1 MAVQSP
7 LRKVF
12 RSVFSNT
19 FNLTVN
25 FLSRIGGGSVVT
37 YLSRLLTSSTTT
49 PFYSG
54 TTNIVDSSATGDYRE
69 IQPGRC
75 LDFNGT
81 TQSIN
86 LIDQNIN
93 IPFVDGTYSVW
104 FYADVASAD
113 KFIDQNTGGRIGF
126 GTGAGVNA
134 LSMYCSIG
142 GSTSTA
148 DAYVPLKW
156 HHCVWVLE
164 NQTRALYVNGELL
177 QTFAAGYPTTFT
189 GGRIGAIY
197 NDTGNHFDGKLF
209 DFRFYTRALTNDEIT
224 AIYRQGLQP
233 DSIVEGQPD
242 ATNLVGRWLLDDN
255 SETTA
260 YDSSGNGN
268 HGTIVGYASEMLYEG
283 DDVPYSAQNLV
294 GWSPLTGF
302 SNDVPEGL
310 SGNSYRFDGI
320 DDWIQVGDPVSLRPL
335 TPTVSLWFKVN
346 GLDHMHTMFCSPSNG
361 TNNGFMLRVQN
372 SDNKIKAFIDA
383 NGWKSVSSNEV
394 VELNKWTHA
403 AMTYDGSILKL
414 YVNGVLQ
421 SDSAS
426 FTHSSWSVP
435 ISVSGFIGRY
445 HNVVEFYRLMKGM
458 VKDVRVYNTGL
469 TQDNISFLANGSGVN
484 PGSANLVGHWEL
496 DGDLTESSGN
506 ADLSTATA
514 VGNNGEILSRDE
526 STPTNDVLGN
536 PLDYTGTVPKY
547 ATPVDAPCL
556 TFNGS
561 TQYIG
566 TGLTTD
572 LAGKRNVFRFWAN
585 ATANGMFVSQ
595 DGNANLGFYI
605 FDNGTYLQ
613 ISFKGDNA
621 NTYSYLIPSIQGAM
635 AYVELDITFP
645 AHNSNNNTATVH
657 SWKVNDVEQ
666 SVTET
671 GIVRNWLRGTS
682 EIQIGVRESN
692 NLFFSGQLF
701 GMSLSVDGND
711 VFYLP
716 FSEGDGNTVYDVV
729 NGNSYTIT
737 GYASTMWDNTQ
748 DQFFYSFENGCGEST
763 HWTDFADG
771 SYNGWVFSNATEG
784 VHCLKEMVEFE
795 GKTGFKI
802 TGLEYRGSC
811 RYELQLTTFTFVDT
825 EDYLISF
832 DYYIP
837 SSNTSFL
844 RTQANPWGIAVN
856 YTITDA
862 WTSVER
868 EVTTSSPTNP
878 WRIYP
883 FHDGVAQM
891 EAGDI
896 FYIANMK
903 VVPVTTPIAVPA
915 LSDNSATVTG
925 EPITGLP
932 GLLNS
937 DTYNLNLLPEPDAPY
952 QRSAIPGA
960 TFDGVGDYVDTGVT
974 SVPDEITIETVLKMP
989 SSFGLRLAFGGYG
1002 SPPSKDRLYI
1012 GCNASG
1018 QVIAGC
1024 ADKYQNTLISSSS
1037 FSVNEWLS
1045 IRMIVGAGVVQVF
1058 VNDVLEI
1065 DDTYTQTLP
1074 FALPRIG
1081 RVVIYYWPSSI
1092 QSVSYSGLFAYDFR
1106 ENNGLIIPDRSG
1118 NGNDGMLVVN
1128 SSLAQIFAPTALETA
1143 YTLGDG
1149 RTRPHYVTID
1159 GPNEK
1164 DFRTE
1169 II

>member
-526 STPTNDVLGN
+526 STPANDVLGN
-536 PLDYTGTVPKY
+536 TLQYTGTVPKY

-556 TFNGS
+556 TFDGT
-561 TQYIG
+561 TQYVDCG
-566 TGLTTD
+566 DAFTFYSATGDKPFRIASRVNIDTFTVTRPIISKYSDVNGGERQFAFEVDSSARLRLFVFDDSSAADYLLWTSQSSLSVNTD
-572 LAGKRNVFRFWAN
+572 YLLE
-585 ATANGMFVSQ
+585 VSY
-595 DGNANLGFYI
+595 DGNASENSVKLYI
-605 FDNGTYLQ
+605 NGELQ
-613 ISFKGDNA
+613 NVTFTRSGN
-621 NTYSYLIPSIQGAM
+621 YVAM
-635 AYVELDITFP
+635 AECTESITVGSRSKDNVP
-645 AHNSNNNTATVH
+645 
-657 SWKVNDVEQ
+657 
-666 SVTET
+666 
-671 GIVRNWLRGTS
+671 
-682 EIQIGVRESN
+682 
-692 NLFFSGQLF
+692 FSGF
-701 GMSLSVDGND
+701 FDGKIWDIKVYGDSDGINLI
-711 VFYLP
+711 FWTP

-737 GYASTMWDNTQ
+737 SYVSTMWDNTQ
-748 DQFFYSFENGCGEST
+748 DQFFYSFENGCRVDSGVAIPAL
-763 HWTDFADG
+763 ADG
-771 SYNGWVFSNATEG
+771 SAAADG
-784 VHCLKEMVEFE
+784 
-795 GKTGFKI
+795 
-802 TGLEYRGSC
+802 
-811 RYELQLTTFTFVDT
+811 
-825 EDYLISF
+825 
-832 DYYIP
+832 
-837 SSNTSFL
+837 
-844 RTQANPWGIAVN
+844 NP
-856 YTITDA
+856 
-862 WTSVER
+862 
-868 EVTTSSPTNP
+868 
-878 WRIYP
+878 
-883 FHDGVAQM
+883 
-891 EAGDI
+891 
-896 FYIANMK
+896 
-903 VVPVTTPIAVPA
+903 
-915 LSDNSATVTG
+915 L
-925 EPITGLP
+925 TGLP

-937 DTYNLNLLPEPDAPY
+937 DSYNLNLLPEPDAPY

-960 TFDGVGDYVDTGVT
+960 TFDGVGDSVSVNNVDWDFTEDFEYEITAYLPAPTNQFLIGSATSFNIGVSLTPFSSQSGLRFQCGGTTANVNKFDVLGAIYAIDSVNVIKFEFESATGNVKATVNGTEYTGNLSGPSGSSQIALGIRRQSDNFAPFAGRIDRFYYSSAAT
-974 SVPDEITIETVLKMP
+974 SVE
-989 SSFGLRLAFGGYG
+989 
-1002 SPPSKDRLYI
+1002 
-1012 GCNASG
+1012 
-1018 QVIAGC
+1018 
-1024 ADKYQNTLISSSS
+1024 
-1037 FSVNEWLS
+1037 
-1045 IRMIVGAGVVQVF
+1045 
-1058 VNDVLEI
+1058 
-1065 DDTYTQTLP
+1065 
-1074 FALPRIG
+1074 
-1081 RVVIYYWPSSI
+1081 
-1092 QSVSYSGLFAYDFR
+1092 YDFR
-1106 ENNGLIIPDRSG
+1106 ENNGLVIPDRSG
-1118 NGNDGMLVVN
+1118 NGNDGTLVVN
-1128 SSLAQIFAPTALETA
+1128 SSLSQIFAPTVLETA

-1149 RTRPHYVTID
+1149 RTRPHYVTVD
-1159 GPNEK
+1159 SPNET